1 MINFFIGLL
10 AILSTVG
17 IYMLAKKINEK
28 VPSPF
33 TLPILIATIIII
45 LLLLLF
51 HIPYD
56 TYMIG
61 GEWLNQL
68 LGPAVVALAYP
79 LYVQRNIIKQ
89 IAMPI
94 FIGVLIGA
102 FVGIST
108 GVLFAKWAGFGE
120 LIIYSL
126 SPKSVTTPV
135 AMDIADT
142 LGGAP
147 QLAVIY
153 VMIAGIGGSVLS
165 SVIFKWSRITN
176 YMGRGVGIGSASHA
190 IGTAKAMENSQLEGS
205 ISTVAMVLSAI
216 FVSILTP
223 VLVSFWI

>member
-147 QLAVIY
+147 PLAVIF

>member
-126 SPKSVTTPV
+126 SPKSITTPV

-147 QLAVIY
+147 PDRKSTRLN
-153 VMIAGIGGSVLS
+153 S
-165 SVIFKWSRITN
+165 SHV
-176 YMGRGVGIGSASHA
+176 
-190 IGTAKAMENSQLEGS
+190 S
-205 ISTVAMVLSAI
+205 ISYAVFCLKKKTQ
-216 FVSILTP
+216 
-223 VLVSFWI
+223 